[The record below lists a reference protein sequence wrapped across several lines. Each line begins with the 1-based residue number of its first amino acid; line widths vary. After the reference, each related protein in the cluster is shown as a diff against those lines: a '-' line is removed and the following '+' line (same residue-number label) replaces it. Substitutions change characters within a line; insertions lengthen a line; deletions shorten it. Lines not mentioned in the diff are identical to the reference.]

1 MAATT
6 STQIIDGLLAADLGK
21 RHFSKWESKAQQEAI
36 RRCGISTSSSPY
48 FKNNK
53 DGRTAM
59 LTHLHN
65 TPLPVDHLTVL
76 RRIAELGLPPS
87 GARSKQQFSYYLL
100 SAMCEPLKF
109 PPWEPIPLI
118 TIVPPNTDEL
128 VTSARSLCEER
139 MSKPAI
145 KSNFY
150 RPQEERESPPA
161 TQERD
166 RLWSERRSRWYPFM
180 KSSAFQSFLTSLA
193 LQYVQVTNIVL
204 AHSPKSKPND
214 LRCEIDDALVKVDRV
229 RVPGMFV
236 DAWKSAGNGVIEKFE
251 WREWRF
257 GLGHILASTKRAV
270 AKAVRT
276 QHSDEDPEDERVY
289 VGDTVCGVPLCTHA

>member
-1 MAATT
+1 MT
-6 STQIIDGLLAADLGK
+6 SPTSSKQIIDGLLAADLGK
-21 RHFSKWESKAQQEAI
+21 RHFSKWDSKAQQEAI

-48 FKNNK
+48 YKNNK
-53 DGRTAM
+53 NGRTAM
-59 LTHLHN
+59 LTHLHK
-65 TPLPVDHLTVL
+65 TPLPVDHLSVL

-100 SAMCEPLKF
+100 SYMCEQLKF

-118 TIVPPNTDEL
+118 TIVAPNADEL
-128 VTSARSLCEER
+128 CTSARSICEER
-139 MSKPAI
+139 MSAVTVKPH
-145 KSNFY
+145 FY
-150 RPQEERESPPA
+150 RPKERMSAVTVKQRES
-161 TQERD
+161 
-166 RLWSERRSRWYPFM
+166 LWSARRSAWPRFM
-180 KSSAFQSFLTSLA
+180 KSAAFQSVLTSLA

-214 LRCEIDDALVKVDRV
+214 LRCEIDNALFRVDRT

-257 GLGHILASTKRAV
+257 GLGHILVSTKRAV

-276 QHSDEDPEDERVY
+276 QHSDEDAQDERVY
-289 VGDTVCGVPLCTHA
+289 VGDTVS